1 MGTIFVKGHY
11 FIQMAK
17 FTREK
22 STKANEK
29 VGVSILILM
38 VKFIMANGEMMRNLG
53 SGSIFLNKKNYSQ
66 GIGVIII
73 HFMVSIKFKVYS

>member
-1 MGTIFVKGHY
+1 M
-11 FIQMAK
+11 
-17 FTREK
+17 REK

-38 VKFIMANGEMMRNLG
+38 VKFIMANGEMMRNQVL
-53 SGSIFLNKKNYSQ
+53 GSIFLNKRNYSQ

-73 HFMVSIKFKVYS
+73 HFMVVLNLKSIAEKSIR

>member
-17 FTREK
+17 FMRER
-22 STKANEK
+22 STKDNDK
-29 VGVSILILM
+29 VGGSILILM

-53 SGSIFLNKKNYSQ
+53 LGSIFLNKRNYFQ